1 MNEVVFF
8 VEDDEGIFQLI
19 DATLSV
25 SNFKPVGFTDPL
37 EMLEALKTTKPDIFI
52 LDIMLPNMDGYDLI
66 KHLKEK
72 PEYSHIP
79 IIVVSA
85 KSSELDKVKGLDLV
99 CDDYLTKPFGVL
111 ELIARI
117 KANLRRS
124 EHHSEL
130 KEILTLGEITLDLS
144 GYTASINGKDLN
156 LTLKEFEILKVLM
169 ENVDKAMSREKLFK
183 LIWNSEYFI
192 ETRCLD
198 MHIKSIRDKILK
210 HTDKEY
216 IVTVRGVGYK
226 FTV

>member
-144 GYTASINGKDLN
+144 GYTPSINGKDLN

>member
-25 SNFKPVGFTDPL
+25 SNFKPVGFTDPV

-66 KHLKEK
+66 KHLKEN

-117 KANLRRS
+117 KANLRRA

-144 GYTASINGKDLN
+144 GYTPSINGKDLN